1 MVTVKKVLTGE
12 SLVEEY
18 KKTHPSSLKL
28 HEKAV
33 KLLPADGATHAARI
47 LDPFRPYITH
57 AMGSRK
63 WDLDGN
69 EYIDYVMGHGSLILG
84 HSHPAVVQAV
94 QEQITKGVHY
104 GENHALEVEWA
115 ELINS
120 MMPVAERVEFCACGQ
135 EANIMAIRLARIYT
149 GRSRILRFD
158 QNYHGW
164 SDEVAISGTP
174 GALQPEVTIIPM
186 NDLDA
191 VEKELAKKEYA
202 ILFNEGGGGTMA
214 GGTPWWNM
222 DVIHALSG
230 LTKKYGTLWHIDE
243 VVTGFRDSRGGW
255 QERVGVKPDLTSLG
269 KCVGGG
275 IPVGAVV
282 GRADIMKAYD
292 PHVPPEKRI
301 SHAGTWNSNPVQ
313 GAGGVAACKLYLDG
327 APQKKAYELGSY
339 LRDEGNKV
347 LRERNISGRLYGRT
361 VVHLYLGPIDY
372 EPSDETLPPTKDVKK
387 ITNPAMAP
395 TKARLCLHLLQRGVA
410 SMGARFFVLSA
421 AHTKDDIDQTI
432 EAFDS
437 SLDDMVAEGAFQTA

>member
-1 MVTVKKVLTGE
+1 
-12 SLVEEY
+12 
-18 KKTHPSSLKL
+18 
-28 HEKAV
+28 
-33 KLLPADGATHAARI
+33 
-47 LDPFRPYITH
+47 
-57 AMGSRK
+57 
-63 WDLDGN
+63 
-69 EYIDYVMGHGSLILG
+69 
-84 HSHPAVVQAV
+84 
-94 QEQITKGVHY
+94 
-104 GENHALEVEWA
+104 
-115 ELINS
+115 
-120 MMPVAERVEFCACGQ
+120 
-135 EANIMAIRLARIYT
+135 
-149 GRSRILRFD
+149 
-158 QNYHGW
+158 
-164 SDEVAISGTP
+164 
-174 GALQPEVTIIPM
+174 
-186 NDLDA
+186 
-191 VEKELAKKEYA
+191 
-202 ILFNEGGGGTMA
+202 MA
-214 GGTPWWNM
+214 GQVPWWNM
-222 DVIHALSG
+222 DVVHALSG

-243 VVTGFRDSRGGW
+243 VVTVFRDSRGGW

-301 SHAGTWNSNPVQ
+301 SHAGTWNSNPIQ

-327 APQKKAYELGSY
+327 VPQKKAYELGSY